1 MGLTRIS
8 GKFSI
13 VIPIILVLFISAYFY
28 PVTQAQS
35 NTTFSAKDQ
44 FLIPNSNGSI
54 NFATNG
60 SYSSATFDGVSW
72 AFKNLNINGSFPL
85 QNFLVSAQNSNVT
98 IFSFFSSNNATTTL
112 RLRYSVEGNGKQIFN
127 FGLPSHVNGVDWTI
141 VKTVNRKNIFLTPG
155 TDYTI
160 SSNGT
165 IVVNAA
171 TGNFSIAHYN
181 FYNNN
186 LLHSNLPFYE
196 QHSVA
201 IATLSVVAIVIVLF
215 TVITVRN
222 RQNFVNKKL
231 SNGALQKNGNLSS
244 LKNKEKT

>member
-1 MGLTRIS
+1 M
-8 GKFSI
+8 
-13 VIPIILVLFISAYFY
+13 
-28 PVTQAQS
+28 
-35 NTTFSAKDQ
+35 
-44 FLIPNSNGSI
+44 
-54 NFATNG
+54 
-60 SYSSATFDGVSW
+60 
-72 AFKNLNINGSFPL
+72 
-85 QNFLVSAQNSNVT
+85 
-98 IFSFFSSNNATTTL
+98 
-112 RLRYSVEGNGKQIFN
+112 EGNGKQIFN

-231 SNGALQKNGNLSS
+231 SNGALQKNGKLSS